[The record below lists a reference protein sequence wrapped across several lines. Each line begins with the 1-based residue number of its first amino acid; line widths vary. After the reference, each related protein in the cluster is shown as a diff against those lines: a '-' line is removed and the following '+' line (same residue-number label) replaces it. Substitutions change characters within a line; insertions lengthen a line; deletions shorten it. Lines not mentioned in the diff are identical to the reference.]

1 MSKSKP
7 RRTSASKAR
16 KPRLKPMTEAG
27 LEEIRSITQ
36 QMRVNVVRAI
46 AICQETGEEILDE
59 GRHEFWALVK
69 YVENVQEAV
78 VQLDSKNSTVLQ
90 KLIEFHE
97 RSDDRT
103 QTTWKSLKGMRSRL
117 AHAFEHIDHAILWD
131 TVNNQFPTLER
142 LLGVLQFNRIAS
154 GCLSSL
160 FQVGVWR
167 RLPAVVA
174 GERLDG
180 SNSIPAIVFDE
191 RGVAMC
197 LRFGRVA
204 DDKMA
209 IDSTRQGLSVM
220 NISLLEPDGEVSELL
235 WPRNPPGEG
244 PVARRLN

>member
-1 MSKSKP
+1 
-7 RRTSASKAR
+7 
-16 KPRLKPMTEAG
+16 MTEAG

-59 GRHEFWALVK
+59 DRHEFWALVK

-78 VQLDSKNSTVLQ
+78 VQLDSKNSTVLR
-90 KLIEFHE
+90 KLIEFPE
-97 RSDDRT
+97 RSDDQT

-117 AHAFEHIDHAILWD
+117 AHAFEHIDHGILWD

-142 LLGVLQFNRIAS
+142 LLGVLLFNRIAR
-154 GCLSSL
+154 GRLLLS
-160 FQVGVWR
+160 FKVGVWR
-167 RLPAVVA
+167 QLPAIVA

-197 LRFGRVA
+197 LRFGRLA
-204 DDKMA
+204 DDK
-209 IDSTRQGLSVM
+209 IEIYSTTQGVSVM
-220 NISLLEPDGEVSELL
+220 RIGLFDPDGEVSELL
-235 WPRNPPGEG
+235 WPKNPPGEG
-244 PVARRLN
+244 PGRAATQLGSRCLLSGPKC

>member
-1 MSKSKP
+1 
-7 RRTSASKAR
+7 
-16 KPRLKPMTEAG
+16 
-27 LEEIRSITQ
+27 
-36 QMRVNVVRAI
+36 MRF

-59 GRHEFWALVK
+59 DRHEFWALVK

-90 KLIEFHE
+90 KLIEFPE

-117 AHAFEHIDHAILWD
+117 AHAFEHIDHDILWD

-142 LLGVLQFNRIAS
+142 LLGVLLFNRIAR
-154 GCLSSL
+154 GRLLLS
-160 FQVGVWR
+160 FKVGVWR
-167 RLPAVVA
+167 QLPAVVA

-197 LRFGRVA
+197 LRFGRVS
-204 DDKMA
+204 DDK
-209 IDSTRQGLSVM
+209 IEIYSTTQGVSVM
-220 NISLLEPDGEVSELL
+220 RIGLFDPDGEVSELL

>member
-1 MSKSKP
+1 
-7 RRTSASKAR
+7 
-16 KPRLKPMTEAG
+16 MTEAG

-59 GRHEFWALVK
+59 NRHEFWALVK

-90 KLIEFHE
+90 KLIEFPE

-117 AHAFEHIDHAILWD
+117 AHAFGHIDHGILWD

-142 LLGVLQFNRIAS
+142 LLGVLLFNRIAR
-154 GCLSSL
+154 GRLLLS
-160 FQVGVWR
+160 FKVGVWR
-167 RLPAVVA
+167 QLPALVA

-197 LRFGRVA
+197 LRFGRVD
-204 DDKMA
+204 DDK
-209 IDSTRQGLSVM
+209 IEIYSTTQGVSVM
-220 NISLLEPDGEVSELL
+220 RIGLFDPDGEVSELL

>member
-1 MSKSKP
+1 
-7 RRTSASKAR
+7 
-16 KPRLKPMTEAG
+16 MTEAG
-27 LEEIRSITQ
+27 LEEVRSITQ

-46 AICQETGEEILDE
+46 AICQETGKEILDE
-59 GRHEFWALVK
+59 DRHEFWALVK

-90 KLIEFHE
+90 KLIEFPE

-117 AHAFEHIDHAILWD
+117 AHAFEHIDHGILWD

-142 LLGVLQFNRIAS
+142 LLGVLLFNRIARERLL
-154 GCLSSL
+154 LS
-160 FQVGVWR
+160 FKVGVWR

-204 DDKMA
+204 DDKIA
-209 IDSTRQGLSVM
+209 IYSTTQGVSVM
-220 NISLLEPDGEVSELL
+220 RIGLLNLDGGEVSELL

-244 PVARRLN
+244 PVARRLNSMP

>member
-1 MSKSKP
+1 
-7 RRTSASKAR
+7 
-16 KPRLKPMTEAG
+16 MTEAD

-59 GRHEFWALVK
+59 DRHEFWALVK
-69 YVENVQEAV
+69 YVENVQETI

-90 KLIEFHE
+90 KLIEFPE
-97 RSDDRT
+97 RSDDRN

-117 AHAFEHIDHAILWD
+117 AHAFEHIDHGILWD

-142 LLGVLQFNRIAS
+142 LLGVLLFNRIAR
-154 GCLSSL
+154 GRLLLS
-160 FQVGVWR
+160 FKVGVWR
-167 RLPAVVA
+167 QLPAVVA

-191 RGVAMC
+191 RGIAMC

-204 DDKMA
+204 DDK
-209 IDSTRQGLSVM
+209 IEIYSTTQGVSVM
-220 NISLLEPDGEVSELL
+220 RIGLFDPDGEVSELL
-235 WPRNPPGEG
+235 WPKNPPGEG

>member
-1 MSKSKP
+1 
-7 RRTSASKAR
+7 
-16 KPRLKPMTEAG
+16 MTEAG
-27 LEEIRSITQ
+27 LEEVRSITQ

-46 AICQETGEEILDE
+46 AICQETGKEILDE
-59 GRHEFWALVK
+59 DRHEFWALVK

-78 VQLDSKNSTVLQ
+78 VQLDNKNSTVFQ
-90 KLIEFHE
+90 KLIEFPE

-103 QTTWKSLKGMRSRL
+103 QTTWKSLKGMRSKL
-117 AHAFEHIDHAILWD
+117 AHAFEHIDHGILWD

-142 LLGVLQFNRIAS
+142 LLGVLLFNRIAR
-154 GCLSSL
+154 GHLLLS
-160 FQVGVWR
+160 FKVGVWR
-167 RLPAVVA
+167 RLPAIVA
-174 GERLDG
+174 GEPFDG

-204 DDKMA
+204 DDKIA
-209 IDSTRQGLSVM
+209 IYSTTQGVSVM
-220 NISLLEPDGEVSELL
+220 EIGLLDPDGGEAPELL

>member
-59 GRHEFWALVK
+59 SRHEFWALVK
-69 YVENVQEAV
+69 YAENVQEAV

-90 KLIEFHE
+90 KLIEFPE

-180 SNSIPAIVFDE
+180 SNSIPAIVFAE

-244 PVARRLN
+244 PVARRPN

>member
-1 MSKSKP
+1 
-7 RRTSASKAR
+7 
-16 KPRLKPMTEAG
+16 MTEAG
-27 LEEIRSITQ
+27 LEEIKSITQ

-59 GRHEFWALVK
+59 DRHEFWALVK

-90 KLIEFHE
+90 KLIEFPE

-117 AHAFEHIDHAILWD
+117 AHAFEHIDHGILWD

-142 LLGVLQFNRIAS
+142 LLGVLLFNRIAR
-154 GCLSSL
+154 GRLLLS
-160 FQVGVWR
+160 FKVGVWR
-167 RLPAVVA
+167 QLTAVVA

-197 LRFGRVA
+197 LRFGRVD
-204 DDKMA
+204 DDK
-209 IDSTRQGLSVM
+209 IEIYSTTQGVSVM
-220 NISLLEPDGEVSELL
+220 RIGLFDPDGEVSELL